1 MVFGVNV
8 SLKSSKV
15 LPTLH
20 SQDETNTCHQA
31 QSPTTQP
38 PANQRQQQTRA
49 KPTAARIRR
58 SAYVSESLQEE
69 TFVDESTN
77 NSSGED
83 DHEDD
88 SPETRALDFQIT
100 RELVVH

>member
-1 MVFGVNV
+1 MSTSRAQGSFQRC
-8 SLKSSKV
+8 K
-15 LPTLH
+15 
-20 SQDETNTCHQA
+20 TNTCHQA

-49 KPTAARIRR
+49 KAIAARIRC
-58 SAYVSESLQEE
+58 SAYVSESLQE
-69 TFVDESTN
+69 TFVDESTD

-88 SPETRALDFQIT
+88 SPETRALDFQIA